1 MLEDFFPTILRQPFF
16 VATYSLVEG
25 ELDERCRSMQK
36 SKELLLS
43 LSDLS
48 DKGIQRARKYLEKMV
63 GITFPKSLEPIW
75 GELNNYRRLRN
86 CFVHNQGHLS
96 SDGDSEYLR
105 KQYLP
110 SHQQYLCLAND
121 EISLR
126 EGFCEEVVETI
137 RVFFRGLDK
146 V

>member
-1 MLEDFFPTILRQPFF
+1 
-16 VATYSLVEG
+16 
-25 ELDERCRSMQK
+25 MQK

-96 SDGDSEYLR
+96 SNGDSEYLR

>member
-43 LSDLS
+43 
-48 DKGIQRARKYLEKMV
+48 
-63 GITFPKSLEPIW
+63 
-75 GELNNYRRLRN
+75 
-86 CFVHNQGHLS
+86 
-96 SDGDSEYLR
+96 LR